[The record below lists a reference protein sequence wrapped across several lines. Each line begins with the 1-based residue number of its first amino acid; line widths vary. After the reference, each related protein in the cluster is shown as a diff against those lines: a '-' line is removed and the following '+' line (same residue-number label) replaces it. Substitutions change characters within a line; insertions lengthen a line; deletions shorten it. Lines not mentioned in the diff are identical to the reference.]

1 MKAYFPKEQSN
12 PITNMVARLNSIL
25 GGQYFSILF
34 DGRHYQLNP
43 TKLAIKEKKY
53 QYISIYGLT
62 YSDMF
67 HYLSGIFTGL
77 KATEELNTF

>member
-1 MKAYFPKEQSN
+1 MKVYFPKEQSN
-12 PITNMVARLNSIL
+12 PITNMVAQLNSIL

-43 TKLAIKEKKY
+43 TKLALKEKKY
-53 QYISIYGLT
+53 QYVSARKLT

-67 HYLSGIFTGL
+67 HYLSGIFIGL
-77 KATEELNTF
+77 KVAEELNAF